1 MVGVLCRLTT
11 GDVKIVCISGK
22 GSLLRELDQK
32 PGDLTMADQQ
42 QVDYLTK
49 AAVERKLKKVA
60 NWLTAEERL
69 KILMSSKEPSLNYI
83 RHPEF

>member
-11 GDVKIVCISGK
+11 GNAKIVCISGK
-22 GSLLRELDQK
+22 GSLILLRELDQK

-42 QVDYLTK
+42 QVDYLAK

-60 NWLTAEERL
+60 N
-69 KILMSSKEPSLNYI
+69 
-83 RHPEF
+83 